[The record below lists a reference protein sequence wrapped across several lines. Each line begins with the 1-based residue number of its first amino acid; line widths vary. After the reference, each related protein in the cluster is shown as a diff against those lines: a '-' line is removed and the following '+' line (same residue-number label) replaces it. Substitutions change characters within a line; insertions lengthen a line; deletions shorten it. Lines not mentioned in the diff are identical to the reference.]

1 VSHAT
6 STGVNQFIS
15 PPVKPSAPYLDTGI
29 TPNPTQTRISL
40 KWTAVSTATSYT
52 LAPFKSDG
60 TALPTTTGIGATI
73 VDWTAVQNTSY
84 YFKISAINPGGSS
97 VVSDNSS
104 PNILTL
110 ADKAGVPGTPTVTPS
125 GTDRLTVS
133 WTAPVGGTVPDSYKV
148 TRYFNGTPT
157 SLGTQTS
164 GFTDTNSGNGLSANT
179 SYSYT
184 VQSHTTGGDSLESA
198 AGSGTT
204 WMVAPGAIVW
214 AATTFTGV
222 TTTSTTINWTAPTSG
237 GAVTKYVARTAER
250 DIHGEPILIESG
262 DLASNATSFKF
273 DNLKTW
279 YDHDFR
285 VKAYNTNPTSTD
297 STTVSNHTLPRV
309 PNKPSKPTTSSVL
322 YNSITISCDVSS
334 PDTAPLTYVMYRN
347 GVAAGDAIK
356 SGTAISTS
364 TITYTDTTVSEN
376 TAYVYYVQT
385 HNENDFSTMSD
396 GSVSVTTPYAPPGTP
411 GAITISLAA
420 TTSFTA
426 SWSAPTT
433 GTATSY
439 KVTVKEYGTTTAV
452 FTASPTSASVSVN
465 TGLSANKRYV
475 VEVFASNGGG
485 DSATAATSPAITLPP
500 KVTIGTTTSVSTT
513 SLTVNWT
520 APAGLTLAYSV
531 YRGGL
536 SDSTNKLTT
545 TGSGTS
551 YPDTGPLTA
560 ETPYYYYVR
569 ADNTTVINSVTY
581 GGLGTPSDASTAAY
595 TYPSAPNAPTIALT
609 STAKAG
615 DRSVTLTITAGSGG
629 VAATAFLYSY
639 GTSVPTSAG
648 TDAGTYAS
656 PKAVSVTLGA
666 DNTKYYFVATA
677 KRTANGL
684 TSAASTLSS
693 SANYT
698 TPPAAVGQ
706 VSVTSVTGA
715 FGVKLTATCTG
726 ATHFYYKSW
735 SPNISAAYGS
745 PKLTPPDT
753 SGIGVWLPTDYYV
766 TNTTQYIGLYDNG
779 NVMFPNSAYYVL
791 AVNFMPDTGPATTG
805 GLTNVASWSQ
815 VESAA
820 ISLVASTASVVSAN
834 QITSVTQSVTVPW
847 DATQVIIA
855 ACGGGGAGGGSDANA
870 GNKGAGAP
878 RITATYSLPAG
889 TTSLSVALGG
899 GGLPG
904 DGAVKASGG
913 GAGGGGVYAGGTGGN
928 TGPTGTSGGGG
939 GGGGA
944 TVVTTIGATSRKLVI
959 AGGGGGGGGGSNGK
973 TGGAAA
979 PYNLPGVAYISAS
992 TDLAVGVA
1000 GNTPATGID
1009 GGGGGGGGAPY
1020 CTTTQSTFTGTGG
1033 IAGKDNVTSAG
1044 AGVSGGL
1051 FVSSDYT
1058 GGLTITAA
1066 PSTVVSSTS
1075 TDAPGTG
1082 GKGGSGTG
1090 QSTSAY
1096 YGTAGSASITFLK

>member
-1 VSHAT
+1 
-6 STGVNQFIS
+6 
-15 PPVKPSAPYLDTGI
+15 
-29 TPNPTQTRISL
+29 
-40 KWTAVSTATSYT
+40 
-52 LAPFKSDG
+52 
-60 TALPTTTGIGATI
+60 
-73 VDWTAVQNTSY
+73 
-84 YFKISAINPGGSS
+84 
-97 VVSDNSS
+97 
-104 PNILTL
+104 
-110 ADKAGVPGTPTVTPS
+110 
-125 GTDRLTVS
+125 
-133 WTAPVGGTVPDSYKV
+133 
-148 TRYFNGTPT
+148 
-157 SLGTQTS
+157 
-164 GFTDTNSGNGLSANT
+164 
-179 SYSYT
+179 
-184 VQSHTTGGDSLESA
+184 
-198 AGSGTT
+198 
-204 WMVAPGAIVW
+204 
-214 AATTFTGV
+214 
-222 TTTSTTINWTAPTSG
+222 
-237 GAVTKYVARTAER
+237 
-250 DIHGEPILIESG
+250 
-262 DLASNATSFKF
+262 
-273 DNLKTW
+273 
-279 YDHDFR
+279 
-285 VKAYNTNPTSTD
+285 
-297 STTVSNHTLPRV
+297 
-309 PNKPSKPTTSSVL
+309 
-322 YNSITISCDVSS
+322 
-334 PDTAPLTYVMYRN
+334 
-347 GVAAGDAIK
+347 
-356 SGTAISTS
+356 
-364 TITYTDTTVSEN
+364 
-376 TAYVYYVQT
+376 
-385 HNENDFSTMSD
+385 
-396 GSVSVTTPYAPPGTP
+396 
-411 GAITISLAA
+411 
-420 TTSFTA
+420 
-426 SWSAPTT
+426 
-433 GTATSY
+433 
-439 KVTVKEYGTTTAV
+439 
-452 FTASPTSASVSVN
+452 
-465 TGLSANKRYV
+465 
-475 VEVFASNGGG
+475 
-485 DSATAATSPAITLPP
+485 
-500 KVTIGTTTSVSTT
+500 
-513 SLTVNWT
+513 
-520 APAGLTLAYSV
+520 
-531 YRGGL
+531 
-536 SDSTNKLTT
+536 
-545 TGSGTS
+545 
-551 YPDTGPLTA
+551 
-560 ETPYYYYVR
+560 
-569 ADNTTVINSVTY
+569 
-581 GGLGTPSDASTAAY
+581 
-595 TYPSAPNAPTIALT
+595 
-609 STAKAG
+609 
-615 DRSVTLTITAGSGG
+615 
-629 VAATAFLYSY
+629 
-639 GTSVPTSAG
+639 
-648 TDAGTYAS
+648 
-656 PKAVSVTLGA
+656 
-666 DNTKYYFVATA
+666 
-677 KRTANGL
+677 
-684 TSAASTLSS
+684 
-693 SANYT
+693 
-698 TPPAAVGQ
+698 